1 MSINWI
7 ICVFWRNKPF
17 YSLFWLKDVKGKKK
31 LKNLPKDAREFIKN
45 IEGLSYSKTIS
56 EVKRRWGIEPSKGT
70 LSYYRSRGISTIRSI
85 NPAFSKDWEWD
96 WLLGLYYADGTKCI
110 DANYHYTIKFSL
122 QFNEEEMVR
131 RLVDFLNKLGN
142 VKPWVR
148 REGGCIHVLVC
159 SKQLYEILPKKD
171 NPHRPKDELG
181 FLAGLID
188 GDGSITKRKRK
199 NGYSDVKMIF
209 SQTSYLHLAKIALEI
224 GRKYG
229 DTSLY
234 VIKNPYNPY
243 SDKPEHR
250 VNFHKKTI
258 ENLRNTALLKY
269 CIRMNRIFLNRGII
283 KN

>member
-1 MSINWI
+1 MFHVKHHSDEIEYMCRIVSGWGED
-7 ICVFWRNKPF
+7 VFKEKKRKFALYRDTLVRWNKKVH
-17 YSLFWLKDVKGKKK
+17 L
-31 LKNLPKDAREFIKN
+31 I
-45 IEGLSYSKTIS
+45 
-56 EVKRRWGIEPSKGT
+56 
-70 LSYYRSRGISTIRSI
+70 SRGDEKRIVRKH
-85 NPAFSKDWEWD
+85 FLE
-96 WLLGLYYADGTKCI
+96 
-110 DANYHYTIKFSL
+110 SL
-122 QFNEEEMVR
+122 VFL
-131 RLVDFLNKLGN
+131 RLFDFLNKLGN

-148 REGGCIHVLVC
+148 REGRCIHVFVC

-171 NPHRPKDELG
+171 NPHRPEDELG

-269 CIRMNRIFLNRGII
+269 CIKMNRIFLNRGIV